1 MSLFERLQ
9 KATSEEDV
17 KDAYIKALHLKG
29 VQRNLIDIQTKEVW
43 FEAKLGSKISLYSMF
58 TQLLFYINKALRDG
72 EYIPP
77 FLCVVDSVKAAIMKT
92 EVALPLLQN
101 KDIKIKWG
109 KSASDVTQDA
119 LDAVSQYIGTHFVSF
134 NIETHEQEF
143 ISTLQTAIKNG
154 EIIRTQITP
163 DNLKQVFDKWV
174 NMVGCEIKDANPED
188 YAVLFFADIMSDGS
202 ISIHQNMTAELLHKG
217 NRPVFSMNGKIL
229 ELGSVDGYN
238 RFWAI
243 YDRPPKE
250 EHRTYLLERRDSLIP
265 VDEQK
270 FKGAFYTPLHVVD
283 KAYELLEKTL
293 GANWQK
299 EYYVWDMCCGVG
311 NLESKHSNH
320 RHLFMSTLDQEDVDI
335 MKAAKI
341 CVAAERFQ
349 YDYLN
354 DDINDNGEI
363 DYNLSNKIPETLRN
377 VIRDANEG
385 KKKLL
390 VLINPPYAEATN
402 ANNIAKGSAMQ
413 NKIGVA
419 KTKWA
424 NVGMNQYGRSSN
436 ELYTQFVT
444 RIAKEIPRATLAM
457 FSTLK
462 YVNAQ
467 TQEIFRENWLAK
479 YLGGFVVH
487 SKAFDGLNGNF
498 PIGFCIWKTDNRFIS
513 SDCHSERSAEGTKS
527 KNLGQWKISCEV
539 IDKNGIPIGE
549 KKFFATPTDRLLTNW
564 INRPK
569 SSNQDCIPLTNAI
582 EPPKTTRKDQRGTK
596 WSSDAV
602 AYMCTSADVQHVNYL
617 FVLSSAASMGHGIF
631 VTEENLWK
639 CSVWFVV
646 GKIINSNW
654 LNNRDQFLQ
663 PNCELP
669 EEFKNDCLVWML
681 FNGSNLTAS
690 ANGLEWN
697 DKTWNIVN
705 HFIPFTEEEVGSSER
720 FESDFMV
727 RYMEGKSF
735 SSEAQAVLDE
745 GKKLWQEYFKQSF
758 GAKIR
763 DEFKLNRSDVGWY
776 QIRMALKAQ
785 NETGLQKP
793 IGFSSFETAYKTL
806 TEKLRPKVY
815 EYGFLK

>member
-9 KATSEEDV
+9 KASSEEDV
-17 KDAYIKALHLKG
+17 KDAYIKALHLKE

-43 FEAKLGSKISLYSMF
+43 FEAKFGSKKSLYEMF
-58 TQLLFYINKALRDG
+58 TQLLFYINKAQKDG
-72 EYIPP
+72 EEIPP

-109 KSASDVTQDA
+109 KSASDVTPDA

-134 NIETHEQEF
+134 NIETHEEEF
-143 ISTLQTAIKNG
+143 ISTLQNAIKNG

-174 NMVGCEIKDANPED
+174 KMVGCEIVGASPED
-188 YAVLFFADIMSDGS
+188 YAVLFFADIMSDGTTS
-202 ISIHQNMTAELLHKG
+202 THDDLPAELLHKG
-217 NRPVFSMNGKIL
+217 KKPIFLMNGKTYP
-229 ELGSVDGYN
+229 LGSEDGY
-238 RFWAI
+238 RQFWAI
-243 YDRPPKE
+243 YHRPPKE

-283 KAYELLEKTL
+283 KAYDLLEKTL

-299 EYYVWDMCCGVG
+299 DYYVWDMCCGVG

-335 MKAAKI
+335 MRAAKI

-354 DDINDNGEI
+354 DDITDDGEI
-363 DYNLSNKIPETLRN
+363 DYNITNKIPESLRK
-377 VIRDANEG
+377 VINDANEG

-390 VLINPPYAEATN
+390 VLINPPYAEVGC
-402 ANNIAKGSAMQ
+402 AKKDS
-413 NKIGVA
+413 NREELA
-419 KTKWA
+419 KTGVNKTRFGKL
-424 NVGMNQYGRSSN
+424 GMKDFGKASN
-436 ELYTQFVT
+436 ELFTQFVA
-444 RIAKEIPRATLAM
+444 RVAKEIPMATLAM

-467 TQEIFRENWLAK
+467 TQEIFRKKWQAK
-479 YLGGFVVH
+479 FLNGFVVH

-498 PIGFCIWKTDNRFIS
+498 PIGFCIWKTDNRQTS
-513 SDCHSERSAEGTKS
+513 MGCHSERNEAQS
-527 KNLGQWKISCEV
+527 KILEISCEV
-539 IDKNGIPIGE
+539 LGKDAQPIGE
-549 KKFFATPTDRLLTNW
+549 KKFYNLPTENYLTNW
-564 INRPK
+564 INRPSANRTEIIPLK
-569 SSNQDCIPLTNAI
+569 NAVSPASRTKDLRCKFWSNAAVGYMRASSNDMQQANDTALF
-582 EPPKTTRKDQRGTK
+582 
-596 WSSDAV
+596 SSG
-602 AYMCTSADVQHVNYL
+602 YSG
-617 FVLSSAASMGHGIF
+617 GHGLY
-631 VTEENLWK
+631 VTEDNLWQAAI
-639 CSVWFVV
+639 VYTVR
-646 GKIINSNW
+646 KIIDHTW
-654 LNNRDQFLQ
+654 LNDRDQFLQ

-690 ANGLEWN
+690 ANDLEWN
-697 DKTWNIVN
+697 DKKWNIVN
-705 HFIPFTEEEVGSSER
+705 HFIPFTEEEVGASDK

-727 RYMEGKSF
+727 RYMEGKDF
-735 SSEAQAVLDE
+735 SDEAKAVLAE
-745 GKKLWQEYFKQSF
+745 GRKIWQAYFAQDF
-758 GAKIR
+758 NHKIR
-763 DEFKLNRSDVGWY
+763 DEFKLNRPDVGWY

-785 NETGLQKP
+785 NE
-793 IGFSSFETAYKTL
+793 SSAARPTNFAAFEAAYKAL

>member
-1 MSLFERLQ
+1 MSLFEKLQ
-9 KATSEEDV
+9 RATSEEDV

-43 FEAKLGSKISLYSMF
+43 FEAKLGSKISLYAMF
-58 TQLLFYINKALRDG
+58 TQLLFYINKALKDG
-72 EYIPP
+72 ESIPP

-101 KDIKIKWG
+101 KNINIKWG
-109 KSASDVTQDA
+109 KSASEVTPDA

-143 ISTLQTAIKNG
+143 IETLQNAIKNG

-163 DNLKQVFDKWV
+163 ANLKSVFDKWV
-174 NMVGCEIKDANPED
+174 KMIGSEIKDAAPED
-188 YAVLFFADIMSDGS
+188 YAVLFFADIMSDGNAS
-202 ISIHQNMTAELLHKG
+202 VHENLTAELLHKG
-217 NRPVFSMNGKIL
+217 NKPVFLMKGKTYPL
-229 ELGSVDGYN
+229 NSDDGY
-238 RFWAI
+238 RQFWAI
-243 YDRPPKE
+243 YNRPPE
-250 EHRTYLLERRDSLIP
+250 EEYRSYLLERRDSLIP

-270 FKGAFYTPLHVVD
+270 FKGAFYTPLHVVE

-293 GANWQK
+293 GSNWQK

-354 DDINDNGEI
+354 DDITDDGEI
-363 DYNLSNKIPETLRN
+363 DYSLTKKIPENLKK
-377 VIRDANEG
+377 IISEANDG

-413 NKIGVA
+413 NKTGVA

-424 NVGMNQYGRSSN
+424 NVGMDKYGRASN

-444 RIAKEIPRATLAM
+444 RVAKEVPKATIAM

-467 TQEIFRENWLAK
+467 TQENFRRNWNAK
-479 YLGGFVVH
+479 FLNGFVVH
-487 SKAFDGLNGNF
+487 SKAFEGLNGNF
-498 PIGFCIWKTDNRFIS
+498 PIGFCIWKTDNKALFL
-513 SDCHSERSAEGTKS
+513 DCHSERNEVKS
-527 KNLGQWKISCEV
+527 KNLEISCEV
-539 IDKNGIPIGE
+539 LDKDARPIGV
-549 KKFFATPTDRLLTNW
+549 KNFFETSSEQLLTNW
-564 INRPK
+564 IKRPK
-569 SSNQDCIPLTNAI
+569 SSEVDCVPLTNAI
-582 EPPKTTRKDQRGTK
+582 NPPKNSRKDQRGTK
-596 WSSDAV
+596 WSSEAIG
-602 AYMCTSADVQHVNYL
+602 YMCTSADIQHVNYL
-617 FVLSSAASMGHGIF
+617 FLLSSAASMGHGIF
-631 VTEENLWK
+631 VKEENLLQ
-639 CSVWFVV
+639 CTVWFTV
-646 GKIINSNW
+646 GKIIIPNW

-669 EEFKNDCLVWML
+669 EEFKNDCLVWTL

-690 ANGLEWN
+690 ANDLEWN
-697 DKTWNIVN
+697 NRKWNIVN
-705 HFIPFTEEEVGSSER
+705 HFIPFTEEQVGSSER

-727 RYMEGKSF
+727 RYMEGKTF
-735 SSEAQAVLDE
+735 SEEANAVLAE
-745 GKKLWQEYFKQSF
+745 GLKIWQAYFKQTF
-758 GAKIR
+758 NHKIR
-763 DEFKLNRSDVGWY
+763 DEYKLNRSDVGWY

-785 NETGLQKP
+785 NDTGISIP
-793 IGFSSFETAYKTL
+793 INFSNFEIAYKAL